1 MPRRDLIA
9 ARTLALACLTCL
21 AACGAPATMQ
31 TTPLEH
37 AMTALPPTMPSPP
50 AHRGAL
56 ELSIGGEAQS
66 ILRTAERS
74 PPDLSHYVRPAS
86 GEIAIGGRFSRFVG
100 ARLIGELGLPS
111 PPTDAH
117 QRNLLGAGLP
127 GRLGG
132 AVVLGYTSEASVVHA
147 TLSLEGGL
155 HVIGIQRL
163 LLVETRTCPFDG
175 FGFGP
180 CTPWSFAGLAGTT
193 GLDLLPYVRVTAVLG
208 VVVLEWLR
216 FFVQAGVGTTPRLGG
231 TARAPSYAH
240 DFVFGIEPGVEA
252 SLGPMSLIL
261 TGGWSS
267 ADALTYGPRVGLA
280 MRAAILDGPGSEVRE
295 RQAECVADRRRWARE
310 HRRARRMPAGAYW
323 PEPVDPDCP

>member
-1 MPRRDLIA
+1 MPRRDLIVSH
-9 ARTLALACLTCL
+9 TLALACLTCL
-21 AACGAPATMQ
+21 AACGAPPTMQ

-37 AMTALPPTMPSPP
+37 AITALPPTMPSPP

-56 ELSIGGEAQS
+56 ELSIAGEAQS

-208 VVVLEWLR
+208 VVVTELR
-216 FFVQAGVGTTPRLGG
+216 ARL
-231 TARAPSYAH
+231 RLRH
-240 DFVFGIEPGVEA
+240 
-252 SLGPMSLIL
+252 
-261 TGGWSS
+261 
-267 ADALTYGPRVGLA
+267 
-280 MRAAILDGPGSEVRE
+280 
-295 RQAECVADRRRWARE
+295 
-310 HRRARRMPAGAYW
+310 RARRRGLARSDV
-323 PEPVDPDCP
+323 VDPHRRLVERRRAPLWASRRPRDARGDPRRSGQRGA